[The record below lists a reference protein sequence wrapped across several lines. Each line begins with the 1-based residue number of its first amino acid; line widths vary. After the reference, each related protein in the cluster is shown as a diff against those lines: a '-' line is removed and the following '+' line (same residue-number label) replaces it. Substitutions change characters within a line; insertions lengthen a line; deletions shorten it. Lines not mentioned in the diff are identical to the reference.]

1 MMEGFGAGSVL
12 VTNGSWRFIDIWIQI
27 RMRIRIRMRLRNTE
41 KSLTFLLFFCR
52 VEMSEPFV
60 GAKRKTSAC
69 HCDLNAEASASST
82 VAPAACSGKD
92 GQTGNCGDEIAEGD
106 ELECAECRAQ
116 FLSLKDLKRHKARQ
130 QRCPRN
136 FTLLAVNIS

>member
-1 MMEGFGAGSVL
+1 
-12 VTNGSWRFIDIWIQI
+12 
-27 RMRIRIRMRLRNTE
+27 
-41 KSLTFLLFFCR
+41 
-52 VEMSEPFV
+52 MSEPFV
-60 GAKRKTSAC
+60 GAKRKPSAC

-82 VAPAACSGKD
+82 VAPVGSGKD

-130 QRCPRN
+130 QRSFKRFYIASGKQLKFFFWGEGDN
-136 FTLLAVNIS
+136 